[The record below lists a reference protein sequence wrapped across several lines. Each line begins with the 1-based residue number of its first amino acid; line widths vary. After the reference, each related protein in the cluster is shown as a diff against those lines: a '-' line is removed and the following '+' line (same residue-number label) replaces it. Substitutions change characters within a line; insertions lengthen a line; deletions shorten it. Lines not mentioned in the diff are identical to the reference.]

1 MSNVERP
8 SPDVLVLKLSQYH
21 SLDLVRLPRARKYRL
36 VFAERFGVQRR
47 AFVEVSFDQ
56 AMTVAKFLASI
67 SNPIIDDEPDEL
79 PLPPIPMAIDSE
91 GTRPYPPTSAM
102 PPPKARG
109 EDEES

>member
-21 SLDLVRLPRARKYRL
+21 SLDLVRLPRSRKYRL

-67 SNPIIDDEPDEL
+67 SNPIIDNEEPDEL

-91 GTRPYPPTSAM
+91 GTRPYPPTPAM
-102 PPPKARG
+102 PPPPKARD
-109 EDEES
+109 DEP